1 MADNNISNNRQIAK
15 NLFYN
20 GSTFVIN
27 FIISF
32 FFTPYLIRTV
42 GKEAYS
48 FFPLVNNIMGYS
60 SILTTAVGSMA
71 GRFITMRIYK
81 NDIEGANEY
90 LNSMWVANLLLSLL
104 FTVLSILCVIY
115 IGDILTV
122 PGYLLSDV
130 RWLFGLGLF
139 SLVLGLLTGYFDLAT
154 YVRNRID
161 LESSRN
167 LICNFIKIGLIF
179 MLFWL
184 FKPSIVYMSLSA
196 VISGLVFLA
205 FSYNFKRRLL
215 PELTLSPKKYFS
227 WKKVVELSS
236 SGVWNSIN
244 QLSNMLLYQLD
255 LLITN
260 IFISAAATG
269 DYAIAKTAPSLIL
282 SLLSMLSGTFVALFN
297 IMYAK
302 GQIDQVIKEI
312 RKSMVVVGMLIG
324 LPIGFLCVYS
334 DVFYS
339 LWVPGQDA
347 EMLKCMTII
356 TILPMICGG
365 SINPIFG
372 IFSVTNKLKIPSLV
386 VLASGLLQ
394 TLVIFVL
401 LKTTNLGIWAIIAV
415 SALQGL
421 IRNSLFSPMYGAICL
436 GKKWNT
442 FYPTMFRGIAGV
454 LVVIFIAF
462 CYRYLF
468 NVDNWLTF
476 LLAGVFVCGLSLIA
490 NSIVMLK
497 KAERAYLISTV
508 KDKLPWLRK

>member
-1 MADNNISNNRQIAK
+1 MNNNRQIAK
-15 NLFYN
+15 NLFFN
-20 GSTFVIN
+20 SSTFVIN

-48 FFPLVNNIMGYS
+48 FFPLVNNIIGYS

-71 GRFITMRIYK
+71 GRFITMHFYK
-81 NDIEGANEY
+81 DDMEGANEY
-90 LNSMWVANLLLSLL
+90 LNSMWVANLLLSIL
-104 FTVLSILCVIY
+104 FTILSIFCVVY
-115 IGDILTV
+115 IDKILTV
-122 PGYLLSDV
+122 PAYLLSDV

-139 SLVLGLLTGYFDLAT
+139 SLVLGLLTGYYGLAT
-154 YVRNRID
+154 YVRNRVD
-161 LESSRN
+161 LESSRG
-167 LICNFIKIGLIF
+167 LICNFVRIGLIF
-179 MLFWL
+179 LLFWL

-196 VISGLVFLA
+196 VVSGIVLLLFN
-205 FSYNFKRRLL
+205 YNFKKRLL
-215 PELTLSPKKYFS
+215 PELTISPRKYFS
-227 WKKVVELSS
+227 WEKVVELTS
-236 SGVWNSIN
+236 SGVWNSVN

-297 IMYAK
+297 ILYAK
-302 GQIDQVIKEI
+302 GQMDQVVKEI

-324 LPIGFLCVYS
+324 LPIGFLCVFS
-334 DVFYS
+334 DVFYA

-347 EMLKCMTII
+347 EMLKWMTII

-386 VLASGLLQ
+386 VLGAGLLQ
-394 TLVIFVL
+394 TLVIFIL
-401 LKTTNLGIWAIIAV
+401 LKTTNLGIWAIVIT
-415 SALQGL
+415 SAIQGL
-421 IRNSLFSPMYGAICL
+421 LRNSLFSPSYGAICL
-436 GKKWNT
+436 GKRWTT

-454 LVVIFIAF
+454 LVVIALGLF
-462 CYRYLF
+462 YRQVF
-468 NVDNWLTF
+468 VVDSWITF
-476 LLAGVFVCGLSLIA
+476 LFAGCVVCALSLCI
-490 NSIVMLK
+490 NSLVMLK
-497 KAERAYLISTV
+497 RTEREYLFATV
-508 KDKLPWLRK
+508 KNKIPWLRRK

>member
-1 MADNNISNNRQIAK
+1 MANNISNNRQIAK

-48 FFPLVNNIMGYS
+48 FFPLVNNIIGYS

-71 GRFITMRIYK
+71 GRFITMHIYR
-81 NDIEGANEY
+81 DDMEGANEY
-90 LNSMWVANLLLSLL
+90 LNSMWVANLLLSVV
-104 FTVLSILCVIY
+104 FTILSVFCVVY

-122 PGYLLSDV
+122 PEYLLGDV

-139 SLVLGLLTGYFDLAT
+139 SLVLGLLTGYFGLAT
-154 YVRNRID
+154 YVRNRVD

-167 LICNFIKIGLIF
+167 LICNFIRIGSIF
-179 MLFWL
+179 LLFWL

-196 VISGLVFLA
+196 VISGLVLLVFN
-205 FSYNFKRRLL
+205 YNFKRKLL
-215 PELTLSPKKYFS
+215 PELTLAPKRYFS

-236 SGVWNSIN
+236 SGIWNSVN

-269 DYAIAKTAPSLIL
+269 DYAIAKTAPTLIL
-282 SLLSMLSGTFVALFN
+282 SLLGMLSGTFTALFN
-297 IMYAK
+297 ILYAK
-302 GQIDQVIKEI
+302 GQMDQVVKEI
-312 RKSMVVVGMLIG
+312 RKSMVTVGMLIG
-324 LPIGFLCVYS
+324 LPIGFLCVFS

-339 LWVPGQDA
+339 LWVPGQDV
-347 EMLKCMTII
+347 EMLKWMTIV
-356 TILPMICGG
+356 TVLPMICGG

-386 VLASGLLQ
+386 VLGAGLLQ
-394 TLVIFVL
+394 TLVIFIL
-401 LKTTNLGIWAIIAV
+401 LKTTSFGIWAIVGV

-421 IRNSLFSPMYGAICL
+421 VRNSLFSPSYGAICL
-436 GKKWNT
+436 GKKWTT
-442 FYPTMFRGIAGV
+442 FFPTMFRGIAGV
-454 LVVIFIAF
+454 LVVVLIGML
-462 CYRYLF
+462 YRHVFHVGSWMSFLF
-468 NVDNWLTF
+468 
-476 LLAGVFVCGLSLIA
+476 AGFVVCGLSLVA
-490 NSIVMLK
+490 NSVVMLK
-497 KAERAYLISTV
+497 KSERTYLFNTLR
-508 KDKLPWLRK
+508 KKLPW

>member
-1 MADNNISNNRQIAK
+1 MANNISNNRQIAK
-15 NLFYN
+15 NLFFN

-48 FFPLVNNIMGYS
+48 FFPLVNNIIGYS

-71 GRFITMRIYK
+71 GRFITMHIYR
-81 NDIEGANEY
+81 DDMEGANEY
-90 LNSMWVANLLLSLL
+90 LNSMWVANLILSVF
-104 FTVLSILCVIY
+104 FTILSVFCVVY

-122 PGYLLSDV
+122 PEYLLDDV

-139 SLVLGLLTGYFDLAT
+139 SLVLGLLTGYFGLAT
-154 YVRNRID
+154 YVRNRVD
-161 LESSRN
+161 LESSRT
-167 LICNFIKIGLIF
+167 LICNFIRIGTIVL
-179 MLFWL
+179 LFWL
-184 FKPSIVYMSLSA
+184 FRPSIVYMSLSA

-205 FSYNFKRRLL
+205 FNYNFKRKLL
-215 PELTLSPKKYFS
+215 PELTLAPKRYFS

-236 SGVWNSIN
+236 SGVWNSVN

-282 SLLSMLSGTFVALFN
+282 SLLSMLSGTFTALFN
-297 IMYAK
+297 ILYAK
-302 GQIDQVIKEI
+302 GQMDQVVKEI
-312 RKSMVVVGMLIG
+312 RKSMVTVGMLIG

-339 LWVPGQDA
+339 LWVPGQDV
-347 EMLKCMTII
+347 EMLKWMTII
-356 TILPMICGG
+356 TVLPMICGG

-386 VLASGLLQ
+386 VLGAGLLQ
-394 TLVIFVL
+394 ILVIFVL
-401 LKTTNLGIWAIIAV
+401 LKTTSLGIWAIVGV

-421 IRNSLFSPMYGAICL
+421 IRNSLFSPSYGAICL
-436 GKKWNT
+436 GKRWTT
-442 FYPTMFRGIAGV
+442 FFPTMFRGIAGV
-454 LVVIFIAF
+454 LVVVIIGVF
-462 CYRYLF
+462 YRHVFL
-468 NVDNWLTF
+468 VDSWLSF
-476 LLAGVFVCGLSLIA
+476 LVAGVIVCGLSLVA
-490 NSIVMLK
+490 NSVVMLK
-497 KAERAYLISTV
+497 KSERTYLINTV
-508 KDKLPWLRK
+508 YNKLPWSRK